1 MSIIKHL
8 CYNPDNGRLILSDNK
23 NNHYL
28 CDIYGNK
35 KTKFLPNVTG
45 IVSYQTRKNLIPKN
59 ITNNHHNNSEIKQ
72 SKFINYLPI
81 TKKFEG
87 YSNFPRPLVSPFS
100 NISKLEFPLK
110 NKSLLIKTL
119 EQFYSCKKIQDYLK
133 SCNNNNNSL
142 DYLTCNL
149 NKVDMVKEDGIK
161 LRKLID
167 ETINHYKNKNK
178 IGFNFDEHHLIIAL
192 KNFKNILLENKE
204 TKIINGKKLNL
215 PHKEIIKNFNIIHK
229 LIHQKKKKNK
239 STSDVFNQNLTYNSF
254 NNLKDF
260 SPGKKTRK
268 FSEMVKKTEKDEI
281 DIKNIDKEKNV
292 FDVSTKDFFY
302 STKDSMNNKFD
313 DNTEK
318 NNKIENKDDI
328 SFISFKSNNEIKYE
342 NENNKRIKGNGYY
355 IKKCNHELKFI
366 NGFKQIIPKE
376 RPIFQKF
383 SNLKLKTN
391 GELFLDNMNLLKK
404 TNSIAFRIRKE
415 QEDFEYKLLQKK
427 KYENKINYMNQLKT
441 SQKIEKKQLRLLR
454 RINSMY

>member
-1 MSIIKHL
+1 MI
-8 CYNPDNGRLILSDNK
+8 
-23 NNHYL
+23 
-28 CDIYGNK
+28 K
-35 KTKFLPNVTG
+35 KT
-45 IVSYQTRKNLIPKN
+45 
-59 ITNNHHNNSEIKQ
+59 
-72 SKFINYLPI
+72 
-81 TKKFEG
+81 
-87 YSNFPRPLVSPFS
+87 
-100 NISKLEFPLK
+100 
-110 NKSLLIKTL
+110 
-119 EQFYSCKKIQDYLK
+119 
-133 SCNNNNNSL
+133 
-142 DYLTCNL
+142 
-149 NKVDMVKEDGIK
+149 
-161 LRKLID
+161 
-167 ETINHYKNKNK
+167 
-178 IGFNFDEHHLIIAL
+178 
-192 KNFKNILLENKE
+192 
-204 TKIINGKKLNL
+204 
-215 PHKEIIKNFNIIHK
+215 
-229 LIHQKKKKNK
+229 
-239 STSDVFNQNLTYNSF
+239 
-254 NNLKDF
+254 
-260 SPGKKTRK
+260 
-268 FSEMVKKTEKDEI
+268 DEI
-281 DIKNIDKEKNV
+281 DIKNIDKEKNA

-441 SQKIEKKQLRLLR
+441 SQKIEKKQLRLLK